1 MAAAPASSAGALP
14 KLFPKVHPY
23 RYRGPA
29 ALLGDHERCMTMA
42 EATAPRP
49 YSWLPILISAMTVV
63 ILTIGGLALR
73 YIETRMVGT
82 AGETLALTAAEV
94 SDKLNRFLSERHGDV
109 LMMAETFSVQ
119 PHNRKFQS
127 AYVARMKTAYPDYL
141 WIGATNE
148 RGQIVVATDP
158 ATVGRDYSAQPWFQV
173 VRKGRAVHIGDVEPF
188 AVMGGPDTIAVT
200 APISGPNGE
209 FLGVVTMRVGITGL
223 EHVMTGTLL
232 AFRQREGFWGALE
245 YQFLTEKGVAF
256 IDSDLSHKGLVNLI
270 QLGLPSALLSQR
282 SLSSY
287 VEEEHLRRH
296 VPVITGYAK
305 TQARSGFEG
314 LQWTVLMRMDR
325 RDVLAPIREVL
336 WKLGLI
342 GVVVVGPTFGLLLW
356 TMRRVQREHLRAQ
369 QESALARDAEAS
381 LRESEAH
388 TRRIVEMALD
398 GFIGM
403 DAAGVIT
410 DWNVQAEQ
418 MFGWP
423 RQEAIGRLLSA
434 TIIPAQHREAH
445 ERGLR
450 HFLATGEGPIMNTR
464 IEITACHQDGH
475 EFPVELAISPAL
487 GQGGTYTFSAFVRDI
502 SARKR
507 TEQQSRTHEE
517 ELQRLNEALDKRV
530 QIRTQELAS
539 VNKSLVAEVAERMQ
553 TEVSLESSKQALQK
567 LAFELLRVQEEER
580 RRISRDLHD
589 DINQRLA
596 LLAMDI
602 EAVERQLRVT
612 PGHVGRAVRAIQHRV
627 VDLSDVVRRL
637 AYQLH
642 PSILD
647 DLGLPIAL
655 QRLVDDF
662 TTRSHIRGSFG
673 HKDIPAV
680 VPQEIATCIYRVA
693 QESLNNV
700 ARHAEASR
708 VDVELTRSRSALT
721 VTITDNGVGFD
732 AELSRYG
739 SHGLGLLG
747 MKERVALVHG
757 ELQVVSAVG
766 KGTRVQVVVLV
777 PEEVA

>member
-1 MAAAPASSAGALP
+1 MS
-14 KLFPKVHPY
+14 
-23 RYRGPA
+23 
-29 ALLGDHERCMTMA
+29 

-49 YSWLPILISAMTVV
+49 YSWLPVLIGVLPVV
-63 ILTIGGLALR
+63 MLTIGAIALR
-73 YIETRMVGT
+73 YIETRMIAT

-94 SDKLNRFLSERHGDV
+94 SDKLDRFLIERHGDV
-109 LMMAETFSVQ
+109 LMMARAFSVQ
-119 PHNRKFQS
+119 SHNREFQS

-141 WIGATNE
+141 WIGATNVQ
-148 RGQIVVATDP
+148 GQIVVATDP
-158 ATVGRDYSAQPWFQV
+158 ATVGRDYSAQPWFQAL
-173 VRKGRAVHIGDVEPF
+173 RKGQGVHMGDVEPF
-188 AVMGGPDTIAVT
+188 AVMGGPDAIAVS
-200 APISGPNGE
+200 APITGPRGE
-209 FLGVVTMRVGITGL
+209 FLGVATTRVGIPGL
-223 EHVMTGTLL
+223 ENVMTGTLL

-256 IDSDLSHKGLVNLI
+256 IDSDLQHKGRVNLK
-270 QLGLPSALLSQR
+270 QLGLPSALVSEG

-296 VPVITGYAK
+296 VPVITGYAR
-305 TQARSGFEG
+305 TLARGGFEG
-314 LQWTVLMRMDR
+314 IPWTVLMRMDR

-336 WKLGLI
+336 WNLGLA
-342 GVVVVGPTFGLLLW
+342 GGALVVPTFGLLVW
-356 TMRRVQREHLRAQ
+356 TVKRVRREYRHAQ
-369 QESALARDAEAS
+369 QERVLARDAEAS

-403 DAAGVIT
+403 DAAGVIIE
-410 DWNVQAEQ
+410 WNVQAEQ

-450 HFLATGEGPIMNTR
+450 HFLATGEGPILNRR
-464 IEITACHQDGH
+464 IEITGSHRDGH
-475 EFPVELAISPAL
+475 EIPIELAISPSL
-487 GQGGTYTFSAFVRDI
+487 GQGGACTFSAFVRDI
-502 SARKR
+502 SVRKLTEEQDR
-507 TEQQSRTHEE
+507 TYQE
-517 ELQRLNEALDKRV
+517 ELRRLNEALDKRV

-539 VNKSLVAEVAERMQ
+539 VNESLVAEVAERMQ
-553 TEVSLESSKQALQK
+553 TEVSLESSRQALQK
-567 LAFELLRVQEEER
+567 LAFQLVRVQEEER

-602 EAVERQLRVT
+602 EAVEQQLCFT
-612 PGHVGRAVRAIQHRV
+612 PDHVGRAVHAIQDRV
-627 VDLSDVVRRL
+627 VELSDAVRHL

-662 TTRSHIRGSFG
+662 TARSHIQGSFG
-673 HKDIPAV
+673 HKNIPSI
-680 VPQEIATCIYRVA
+680 VPQEIATCLYRVA

-700 ARHAEASR
+700 ARHAAASR
-708 VDVELTRSRSALT
+708 VDVELTRSRFGLT
-721 VTITDNGVGFD
+721 VTITDDGVGFD
-732 AELSRYG
+732 SEQPRHG
-739 SHGLGLLG
+739 PHGLGLLG

-757 ELQVVSAVG
+757 ELQVMSAVG
-766 KGTRVQVVVLV
+766 KGTSVQVVVLV
-777 PEEVA
+777 PEEVS